1 MMSYFAR
8 RVLYALPILLGVNL
22 LTFALFFLV
31 NTPDDMARMQLG
43 ERRLTPQAI
52 EQWKIE
58 HGYHRPVFWN
68 DAQTGASKVSDTI
81 FFDSTRR
88 LFLFDFG
95 KSDAG
100 RDINADIAERIGPSL
115 VIAVPILLVSLACA
129 LTWALMMAWLAGTRL
144 DFWSGVLCV
153 AMMSFSGLFYI
164 IGGQW
169 LLAKLWRL
177 APVSGYADGLSALR
191 FIFLPV
197 VVSVLAGLGGSVRW
211 YRALFLEELG
221 KDYVR
226 MARAKGLSD
235 VRVMFVHVLRNA
247 LIPILTGVVVL
258 IPSLFLGALITE
270 AFFAIPGLG
279 SYTIEALQA
288 QDFAVV
294 RAMVFLGSLLY
305 IAGLLLTDLS
315 YLIADPRVRLE

>member
-153 AMMSFSGLFYI
+153 AMMSISSLFYI

>member
-115 VIAVPILLVSLACA
+115 MIAVPILLVSLACA

-153 AMMSFSGLFYI
+153 AMMSISSLFYI

>member
-1 MMSYFAR
+1 MRHY
-8 RVLYALPILLGVNL
+8 
-22 LTFALFFLV
+22 
-31 NTPDDMARMQLG
+31 TPDDMARMQLG

-68 DAQTGASKVSDTI
+68 DAQTGAGKVSDTI

-153 AMMSFSGLFYI
+153 AMMSISSLFYI